1 MLFLVLQISKQFL
14 MERTLCT
21 DTFQGSFWN
30 LTRHKIKS
38 WCQMQ
43 GWWVCWKTIMLTLK
57 LRLMEKKNWGVIS
70 NQQEEIKSSPMSQIC
85 LRQQRLTMNYAPKKT
100 VRKDLKIQK
109 GWADT
114 NKDTSA
120 LSAFA
125 ITFLRSSEKP
135 PNKQYFFVVQ
145 SLRFLFDSIIENL
158 KLKKLES
165 VSTLLSNPI
174 QLAVCCWWKHVDL
187 AQDRGW
193 KWCD

>member
-1 MLFLVLQISKQFL
+1 MHWHLSGQLLK
-14 MERTLCT
+14 
-21 DTFQGSFWN
+21 

-70 NQQEEIKSSPMSQIC
+70 NQQKEIKSSPMSQTC
-85 LRQQRLTMNYAPKKT
+85 LRQQRLTMNYAPPKELEMILKFKGGGT
-100 VRKDLKIQK
+100 VTLGRIQIQ
-109 GWADT
+109 
-114 NKDTSA
+114 
-120 LSAFA
+120 
-125 ITFLRSSEKP
+125 ITFLRSSGKP

-145 SLRFLFDSIIENL
+145 SLRILFDSIIENL

-174 QLAVCCWWKHVDL
+174 QLAVCRWWKHVDL